1 LEWSLRLL
9 FSLKFGSCFVF
20 FFTLQDKYNN
30 KVYTLVSKNI
40 GRYWNIVESGA
51 KHHQLII
58 MDAEMFKADGPVGPR
73 GLILTRSGYL
83 LITGGPDVRQKF
95 FNKKVR
101 FRLICTGRDNAN
113 IISGSVTVR
122 NWSGNGKL
130 IYRVRSLF
138 INMK

>member
-1 LEWSLRLL
+1 MTSPIVANTILSAHPPRTLLSKAWDIHWYSAVLSLIRLH
-9 FSLKFGSCFVF
+9 FHSLILRWFH
-20 FFTLQDKYNN
+20 
-30 KVYTLVSKNI
+30 KNI
-40 GRYWNIVESGA
+40 KMKI
-51 KHHQLII
+51 
-58 MDAEMFKADGPVGPR
+58 AEMFKTVGPR

-83 LITGGPDVRQKF
+83 LITGGPDVWQKF
-95 FNKKVR
+95 SNKKVR

-130 IYRVRSLF
+130 IYRVHSLF